1 MSNTIRTNDGR
12 YYQKP
17 GVMATGAGIVA
28 GSLAGSAVTLA
39 QQPFA
44 TRCMSKMQDIA
55 KTADTVEIRNG
66 LNKALELGG
75 VADKVKIKDF
85 ANAAESK
92 SFFDIFGMRAEV
104 RKTNPVVKKIDLKQ
118 RSFGMKEYNDMFAK
132 IDPHNVKV
140 KKMNFVGRLKN
151 KLDSY
156 IKNQLDVIGAIKK
169 GKNAGFNNVT
179 NEVLINTE
187 KLGVSGFHEIGHS
200 INYNNS
206 KFWKTMQKLRMPA
219 MAIPSLLLTIALFKR
234 KKAEGEEPKG
244 FIDRTTTFIKNNV
257 GKLST
262 LAMAPIVAEELMA
275 TKRGNA
281 LAKQILS
288 PENYKKVVK
297 ANKFGAAT
305 YIAAAL
311 FVGGGAYVANKVKDA
326 IAKPKEIRFREAV

>member
-1 MSNTIRTNDGR
+1 MSNVIQTNDGR

-28 GSLAGSAVTLA
+28 GSLASTAVTLA

-92 SFFDIFGMRAEV
+92 SF
-104 RKTNPVVKKIDLKQ
+104 L
-118 RSFGMKEYNDMFAK
+118 
-132 IDPHNVKV
+132 V

-156 IKNQLDVIGAIKK
+156 IKNQLDVIGTIKK

-187 KLGVSGFHEIGHS
+187 KLGVLGFHEIGHS

-206 KFWKTMQKLRMPA
+206 KFWKTMQKLRKPA
-219 MAIPSLLLTIALFKR
+219 MIIPSLLLTIALFKR

-244 FIDRTTTFIKNNV
+244 FIDKTTTFIKNNV

-311 FVGGGAYVANKVKDA
+311 AVGAGAYVANKIKDA
-326 IAKPKEIRFREAV
+326 IAKPKEIRFREAA